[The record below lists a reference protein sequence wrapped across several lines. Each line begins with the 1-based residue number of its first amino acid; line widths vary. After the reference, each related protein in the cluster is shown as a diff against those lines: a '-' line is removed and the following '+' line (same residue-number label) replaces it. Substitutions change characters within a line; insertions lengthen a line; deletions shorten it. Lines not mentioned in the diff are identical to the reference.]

1 MIALKPRLKF
11 KETGIDTNE
20 KDRERKLEDQETLE
34 KYFHEIVGDYFNNRS
49 FQCFRKEFDP
59 KKHRLDVFVPTYG
72 SFTCGQRSVGKR
84 KGKNKIEVAN
94 SNKQSGCGRTWN
106 SYLTMTKF
114 VCFANEN
121 DLVVE
126 MRQFGQRC
134 ERCSKERSPYENPS
148 FKKDSVYEMMK
159 FILVAL
165 LDEMFNH
172 IETHLDVDFN
182 ILGGPPPRRS
192 RRFGRKQIVDDNG
205 EISARYHDGINC
217 EACELCKGCGKR
229 KKQKRR
235 RKKAKETL
243 AK

>member
-49 FQCFRKEFDP
+49 FQCFRKEFNP

-72 SFTCGQRSVGKR
+72 SFMCGQRNVGKR
-84 KGKNKIEVAN
+84 KGKNKREVGN
-94 SNKQSGCGRTWN
+94 STQQSGCGRTWN

-114 VCFANEN
+114 VCFPNEN

-126 MRQFGQRC
+126 VRQFGQRC

-148 FKKDSVYEMMK
+148 FKKDSVHEMMK
-159 FILVAL
+159 FLLVAI

-172 IETHLDVDFN
+172 IKTHLDVDFN

>member
-1 MIALKPRLKF
+1 
-11 KETGIDTNE
+11 
-20 KDRERKLEDQETLE
+20 
-34 KYFHEIVGDYFNNRS
+34 
-49 FQCFRKEFDP
+49 
-59 KKHRLDVFVPTYG
+59 
-72 SFTCGQRSVGKR
+72 
-84 KGKNKIEVAN
+84 
-94 SNKQSGCGRTWN
+94 
-106 SYLTMTKF
+106 
-114 VCFANEN
+114 
-121 DLVVE
+121 
-126 MRQFGQRC
+126 
-134 ERCSKERSPYENPS
+134 
-148 FKKDSVYEMMK
+148 MMK
-159 FILVAL
+159 FLLVAL

-192 RRFGRKQIVDDNG
+192 RRFGRKQIKDDNG